1 MNKYLLS
8 FAQKIG
14 MDKSIAYTSGARI
27 IQGIA
32 GIGSVFFI
40 TSFLSDVEQGFFFT
54 FGSIVALQI
63 FFELGLTGIMT
74 QYVAHEVSH
83 LSLNQNL
90 EYEGE
95 SVYKSRLAYLVRFCV
110 KWYSILACIVFVFLI
125 IVGFVYFT
133 RFGDAQSTDIEWRK
147 PWVVICLATSIQLFI
162 SAFSSILSGLGFVKE
177 ISKIS
182 FYQQI
187 ITSLTLWV
195 GLVAGGKLYVAGI
208 AYLASSMVWLL
219 ITYRLNLLKILLLFL
234 KVTITDSISYIK
246 EIFPYQWKIA
256 LSWVSGY
263 FVFQLFNPV
272 LFAAEGAIVAGQMG
286 MTLSAIN
293 AVQALSMSWMST
305 KIPLYSKLIAL
316 KDYIQLDKIFKH
328 TLYHMIFVSVLC
340 MMAFFSCVVFLR
352 GFDITIND
360 VHISDRFLL
369 YIPILF
375 LLSAS
380 LANHFVGAW
389 ATYMR
394 CHKQEPLVLQSVVVS
409 ILVMTSTFLFG
420 RYFGVIG
427 VTLGYSIITVFVSL
441 PWTYFIFKSKK
452 IEWHE

>member
-1 MNKYLLS
+1 
-8 FAQKIG
+8 
-14 MDKSIAYTSGARI
+14 
-27 IQGIA
+27 
-32 GIGSVFFI
+32 
-40 TSFLSDVEQGFFFT
+40 
-54 FGSIVALQI
+54 
-63 FFELGLTGIMT
+63 
-74 QYVAHEVSH
+74 
-83 LSLNQNL
+83 
-90 EYEGE
+90 
-95 SVYKSRLAYLVRFCV
+95 
-110 KWYSILACIVFVFLI
+110 
-125 IVGFVYFT
+125 
-133 RFGDAQSTDIEWRK
+133 
-147 PWVVICLATSIQLFI
+147 
-162 SAFSSILSGLGFVKE
+162 
-177 ISKIS
+177 
-182 FYQQI
+182 
-187 ITSLTLWV
+187 
-195 GLVAGGKLYVAGI
+195 
-208 AYLASSMVWLL
+208 MVWLL
-219 ITYRLNLLKILLLFL
+219 LTYRLNLLKILLLFL

-316 KDYIQLDKIFKH
+316 KDYIQLDKIFKN
-328 TLYHMIFVSVLC
+328 TLYHMIFVCVLS
-340 MMAFFSCVVFLR
+340 MIAFFSCIVFLR

-360 VHISDRFLL
+360 VHISDRFLP
-369 YIPILF
+369 YIPILL

-380 LANHFVGAW
+380 LANQFVGAW